1 MPEATPLVTAEELE
15 RLPNHDHRVEL
26 VEGRVVRMTPVS
38 FAHSR
43 TVARLCALLDSH
55 VRNRDLGVVGT
66 ELGVTL
72 KVNPDIVR
80 APDVAFIRRE
90 RIPVPEPRGFWKGA
104 PDLAVEVISPDD
116 RPCEVAAKVAEYLH
130 YAVLLVVVID
140 PDVKSVVVHR
150 PSAQPIVLGTDD
162 VLDLSDVMS
171 GFQCR
176 VREIFEGAG
185 TGPGVSSPST
195 V

>member
-1 MPEATPLVTAEELE
+1 MSEATPLVTAEELE
-15 RLPNHDHRVEL
+15 KLPNHDHRVEL
-26 VEGRVVRMTPVS
+26 VEGRVIRMTPVS

-55 VRNRDLGVVGT
+55 VRDRHLGVVAT

-116 RPCEVAAKVAEYLH
+116 RPSEVRAKVAEYLH
-130 YAVLLVVVID
+130 YGVLLVVVID
-140 PDVKSVVVHR
+140 PDGTSVVVHR
-150 PSAQPIVLGTDD
+150 ASTPPATLGFDD
-162 VLDLSDVMS
+162 VLDLSDVVT
-171 GFQCR
+171 GFRCC
-176 VREIFEGAG
+176 VREVFEG
-185 TGPGVSSPST
+185 V
-195 V
+195 